1 MILKCERKNIYN
13 QKIRYPSF
21 SFYCTKMV
29 ILCITVLS
37 LTRTKRMPPIF
48 PFYEFKREFK
58 KNLKTIERSSNGILD
73 KRMINETIF
82 LKNTPELSPPN
93 GQATKDKR
101 IDINN
106 PSMELRRD
114 TIEHIAS
121 TARNDTK
128 GFMTSSLS
136 LSPLTLSRQDLAHH
150 EPINQRHEIDS
161 QKKKKRKTR
170 VAIIDLFVFGQFSLF
185 LVCRVNLRLVGFAP
199 SPCVTRV

>member
-13 QKIRYPSF
+13 QKVRYP

-29 ILCITVLS
+29 ILYITVLS

-82 LKNTPELSPPN
+82 LKNTPEPSPPN

-136 LSPLTLSRQDLAHH
+136 LSLS
-150 EPINQRHEIDS
+150 INSFETGSRASRADKPE
-161 QKKKKRKTR
+161 
-170 VAIIDLFVFGQFSLF
+170 A
-185 LVCRVNLRLVGFAP
+185 
-199 SPCVTRV
+199 

>member
-1 MILKCERKNIYN
+1 
-13 QKIRYPSF
+13 
-21 SFYCTKMV
+21 
-29 ILCITVLS
+29 
-37 LTRTKRMPPIF
+37 
-48 PFYEFKREFK
+48 
-58 KNLKTIERSSNGILD
+58 
-73 KRMINETIF
+73 MINETIF
-82 LKNTPELSPPN
+82 LKNTPEPSPPN

-161 QKKKKRKTR
+161 QKKKKEKR
-170 VAIIDLFVFGQFSLF
+170 VSRLSIFVFGQFSLF